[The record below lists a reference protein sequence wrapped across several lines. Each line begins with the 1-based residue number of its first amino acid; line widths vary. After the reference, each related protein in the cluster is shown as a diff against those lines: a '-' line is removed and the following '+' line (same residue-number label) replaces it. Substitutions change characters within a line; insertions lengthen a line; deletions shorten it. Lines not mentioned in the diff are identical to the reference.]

1 MVRKALIFILILIPF
16 SQLAFL
22 SVANR
27 VHPII
32 IGLPFFISGCFYGS
46 QSLLYVR
53 FLFIGCRRNKEDWT
67 DARKYNSIDHYSR
80 NRFNCCLH
88 RLYSRE
94 RQIITHFC

>member
-32 IGLPFFISGCFYGS
+32 IGLPFFHFW
-46 QSLLYVR
+46 LLLWIAVTPLCS
-53 FLFIGCRRNKEDWT
+53 FFI
-67 DARKYNSIDHYSR
+67 Y
-80 NRFNCCLH
+80 
-88 RLYSRE
+88 RL
-94 RQIITHFC
+94 QKKQGGLD